1 LSHGKI
7 VAKTL
12 QYIAWLAAIA
22 SYSFLAARIAILG
35 IRAEFRILFG
45 CCIFQAASAAALLPF
60 DPATIEYARLWTWL
74 QVGVIVLHVVLAFDL
89 AHKSREGFPMLGTST
104 IVVLAAALGL
114 SILTTVWSRQ
124 IDGMEF
130 TRSKPLVAVVLAKRH
145 LNFALF
151 LWGVFIAVFYRTA
164 ADRGERRNVFLYRWA
179 LLAFFAL
186 QGCFYLLIVW
196 NRERGGA
203 IYSALATLSPIIAF
217 TPLALLISKQG
228 NVFLRA
234 PTKFS
239 GLSQAEL
246 RRLYSERP
254 HR

>member
-12 QYIAWLAAIA
+12 HYVAWLAAIA
-22 SYSFLAARIAILG
+22 SYAFLAARIAILG
-35 IRAEFRILFG
+35 LRAEFRILFG
-45 CCIFQAASAAALLPF
+45 CCIFQAVSAAALLPL
-60 DPATIEYARLWTWL
+60 DPATREYARVWTWL
-74 QVGVIVLHVVLAFDL
+74 QAGVIVLHVFLAFDL
-89 AHKSREGFPMLGTST
+89 AHKSREGFPTLGRST

-114 SILTTVWSRQ
+114 SIVTTVWSRQ
-124 IDGMEF
+124 IDGMDF
-130 TRSKPLVAVVLAKRH
+130 TLSKPLVAVVLAKKH

-151 LWGVFIAVFYRTA
+151 LWGVFIAAFYRTA

-179 LLAFFAL
+179 LLPFFAL
-186 QGCFYLLIVW
+186 QGCFYLLILW

-203 IYSALATLSPIIAF
+203 IYSAVCVLAPIITF
-217 TPLALLISKQG
+217 TPLALMISKQG

-246 RRLYSERP
+246 GRLYSERP

>member
-1 LSHGKI
+1 
-7 VAKTL
+7 
-12 QYIAWLAAIA
+12 
-22 SYSFLAARIAILG
+22 
-35 IRAEFRILFG
+35 
-45 CCIFQAASAAALLPF
+45 
-60 DPATIEYARLWTWL
+60 
-74 QVGVIVLHVVLAFDL
+74 
-89 AHKSREGFPMLGTST
+89 MLGRST

-114 SILTTVWSRQ
+114 SILITVWSRQ

-130 TRSKPLVAVVLAKRH
+130 TLSNPLVAVVLAKRH

-186 QGCFYLLIVW
+186 QGCFYLLILW

-203 IYSALATLSPIIAF
+203 IYSALGMLAPAISF
-217 TPLALLISKQG
+217 TPLALMISKRG
-228 NVFLRA
+228 NVFLRI

-246 RRLYSERP
+246 EWLYSERP
-254 HR
+254 HH